1 MVLVNFGEIQ
11 CMDERISL
19 EAIARYSDHYS
30 ASLVDT
36 FFARH
41 EFIRGEDILSLSPV
55 QQVNLFVVGELFKV
69 WREEVKKLKSPYFN
83 YQHPDVQQALAQF
96 MNVLSRHIQIDRAH
110 LLPLLKKAVST
121 TLLVIFSPYDYYS
134 SVISGTQNKL
144 NRAAFQEELKYLKIN
159 KAPLERLLQRLQEE
173 GKEELPGNQA
183 FALLD
188 QILEEVNF
196 TPADVEP
203 FIEQFSKTEKL
214 DFEKFYVPVKPSETQ
229 KKTVHE
235 PVNKPAVSEEK
246 KSRSTVADNFRK
258 IERIRDRLTI
268 NQKFMFTKV
277 LFSGDF
283 ELFSKTIEEID
294 RQANLEDALKCLEAH
309 VGLWDPESDEYQE
322 FMEILGQRFS

>member
-1 MVLVNFGEIQ
+1 
-11 CMDERISL
+11 MDERISL
-19 EAIARYSDHYS
+19 EAIALYSDKY
-30 ASLVDT
+30 AVKLADA
-36 FFARH
+36 FFAQH
-41 EFIRGEDILSLSPV
+41 EFIRGEQILTLSPV
-55 QQVNLFVVGELFKV
+55 QQVNLFVVGELFKM
-69 WREEVKKLKSPYFN
+69 WREEVKKLKSPYFD
-83 YQHPDVQQALAQF
+83 YQHPDVQQALSQF
-96 MNVLSRHIQIDRAH
+96 MNVLSRHIQIDRDH

-121 TLLVIFSPYDYYS
+121 ALLVIFSPYDYYS
-134 SVISGTQNKL
+134 SVIAGTHNVLK
-144 NRAAFQEELKYLKIN
+144 RETFQEDLKYLRIN
-159 KAPLERLLQRLQEE
+159 KAPLERLLQKLQAE

-214 DFEKFYVPVKPSETQ
+214 DPEQFYIQVKPKE
-229 KKTVHE
+229 
-235 PVNKPAVSEEK
+235 AEK
-246 KSRSTVADNFRK
+246 KAFEGTKTAAKPVVPEQKNSRSTVADNFRK
-258 IERIRDRLTI
+258 IERIRDTLTI

-294 RQANLEDALKCLEAH
+294 RQVNLEDALKCLEAH

-322 FMEILGQRFS
+322 FMDILGQRFS